1 VTGPRPGFVF
11 FFAIVAAALF
21 GGQIYPYISPAYGGG
36 AATLARVDLQPGSV
50 PADLEAA
57 LSRPVAIIDRDD
69 HLLDMAVC
77 ADSGALA
84 ITPVSLPSEIVRV
97 VTLSGLVAMPEAA
110 RRLCAM
116 GPTIPHTTQLPD
128 WCQRLPRPQYAQLH
142 RVPSADPWFEVYAVT
157 PDVFAIYEPHQAE
170 EAISYLIL
178 GHKRAALFDTGLGIG
193 DIKKVVTALTSLPI
207 VVLNSHTH
215 DDHVGDNW
223 EFTEILG
230 MDTQFTRTNA
240 RGSVADAQGEL
251 AQGSICGQLP
261 SGFDPKAY
269 TTRPWRITRWIH
281 DGDTVDLG
289 GRVLRVLA
297 TPGHTPDSISLLDEA
312 NGLLWTGDSFYPGTI
327 WLKRPETDLDAYERS
342 MARIAALVPRLH
354 LVLGSHNAPVAEPS
368 ILTKLAADV
377 RAVRSGRVRSKPA
390 EDGNVTYDAGD
401 GIMFLMHPR

>member
-1 VTGPRPGFVF
+1 VADEAKKSEPAARVPSLTEVSAVGAGILYTVGFVVANVYYASYELVRFVF

-36 AATLARVDLQPGSV
+36 AATLARG
-50 PADLEAA
+50 
-57 LSRPVAIIDRDD
+57 PVA
-69 HLLDMAVC
+69 M
-77 ADSGALA
+77 
-84 ITPVSLPSEIVRV
+84 T
-97 VTLSGLVAMPEAA
+97 EAA
-110 RRLCAM
+110 RRLCAR
-116 GPTIPHTTQLPD
+116 GPTIPHTTQIPD
-128 WCQRLPRPQYAQLH
+128 WCRRLPRPQYAQLH

-230 MDTQFTRTNA
+230 MDTPFTRTNA
-240 RGSVADAQGEL
+240 LGSVADAQGEL

-269 TTRPWRITRWIH
+269 TTRPWQITRWIH

-297 TPGHTPDSISLLDEA
+297 TPGHTPDSVSLLDEA

-342 MARIAALVPRLH
+342 MARLAALVPRLH
-354 LVLGSHNAPVAEPS
+354 LVLGSHNAPVAKPS

-401 GIMFLMHPR
+401 GIMFLMHR